1 LHVINIAIMTIKT
14 RFGNFWQV
22 TKKSVVAWYE
32 GDPFRQGA
40 IISYYA
46 IFSIP
51 ALLVIII
58 SAAGYFFGKEAVSG
72 EISRQIS
79 TAMGEAT
86 AKQLEEIVA
95 IAGENKNTVLASII
109 GVLTLIIGATGVFV
123 QLQKTLDLIWE
134 VEVKAEKALLK
145 SLKDRL
151 FSFGLILSIGFL
163 LLISLL
169 ISAGLSVLS
178 EWIRARMPDFM
189 MFVFRL
195 VSFVIN
201 FGVITV
207 LFALMFRILPDAKIR
222 WKDVWLGAMVTTL
235 LFIVGK
241 FALGLYFGK
250 ANPASA
256 YGAAG
261 SIVLLMLWVNYS
273 SMIVFLGAEYTKQ
286 LAVHYGREI
295 KPTNDAVRVKGSEQE
310 KEIRHKRKAVNG
322 ILGKR
327 NWSGT

>member
-1 LHVINIAIMTIKT
+1 
-14 RFGNFWQV
+14 
-22 TKKSVVAWYE
+22 
-32 GDPFRQGA
+32 
-40 IISYYA
+40 
-46 IFSIP
+46 
-51 ALLVIII
+51 VIII

-79 TAMGEAT
+79 IAMGPET
-86 AKQLEEIVA
+86 AVQVEEIVA
-95 IAGENKNTVLASII
+95 KAGENKNTVLASII
-109 GVLTLIIGATGVFV
+109 GIVTLIVGATGVFV
-123 QLQKTLDLIWE
+123 QLQKSLDLIWE
-134 VEVKAEKALLK
+134 VKVKEDKPLLR

-169 ISAGLSVLS
+169 ISAALSVLS

-189 MFVFRL
+189 MIVFRL

-207 LFALMFRILPDAKIR
+207 LFALMFKILPDAKIR
-222 WKDVWLGAMVTTL
+222 WKDVWLGAMITTL
-235 LFIVGK
+235 LFIGGK

-250 ANPASA
+250 ADPGSA

-261 SIVLLMLWVNYS
+261 SIILIMLWVNYS

-286 LAVHYGREI
+286 ITIFFGRSIEPD
-295 KPTNDAVRVKGSEQE
+295 KDAQRIKGSQQEQE
-310 KEIRHKRKAVNG
+310 IRTKNKAVNRVG
-322 ILGKR
+322 GRR
-327 NWSGT
+327 NWSGA